1 VDEAALAAALESGAL
16 GGAALDVFE
25 TEPPVGSPLTG
36 HPRVVSTPHLGAST
50 EEAPENVALE
60 IACQVRDYLSRGE
73 IRNAVNVPSLS
84 AEVYARVKPWLDL
97 AERLG
102 SLAGQIVGTPRRLDV
117 VFRGE
122 CMDLPRSPIVAAALV
137 GLLRGA
143 AGGSAVNYVNARLLA
158 SEMGVEVEEKAR
170 EEAGDHSG
178 LVEIAALGAVRS
190 SSVAG
195 IVTATGKPRLARWEG
210 LGLDAPPDGDI
221 LVLKNPD
228 VPGVVG
234 SIGTLLGDAGLN
246 IAHIAW
252 GRDAVSREAF
262 TLINLDTP
270 IPPEVLER
278 IGRHEKVLWAT
289 HVRLP

>member
-1 VDEAALAAALESGAL
+1 V
-16 GGAALDVFE
+16 
-25 TEPPVGSPLTG
+25 
-36 HPRVVSTPHLGAST
+36 
-50 EEAPENVALE
+50 E
-60 IACQVRDYLSRGE
+60 IAHQVRDYLLHGE
-73 IRNAVNVPSLS
+73 IRNAVNMPSLS
-84 AEVYARVKPWLDL
+84 ADVYARVKPYLDL

-102 SLAGQIVGTPRRLDV
+102 SLAGQIAGSPRRLEV

-122 CMDLPRSPIVAAALV
+122 CMDLPRSPVVAAALV

-143 AGGSAVNYVNARLLA
+143 AGGGAVNYVNARLLA
-158 SEMGVEVEEKAR
+158 SEMGIEVEEKAR

-178 LVEIAALGAVRS
+178 LVEVAVEGARACA
-190 SSVAG
+190 VAG
-195 IVTATGKPRLARWEG
+195 IVTASGKPRLARWEG
-210 LGLDAPPDGDI
+210 LWLDAPPDGHI

-234 SIGTLLGDAGLN
+234 AIGTLLGDAGLN

-252 GRDAVSREAF
+252 GRDAASGEAF
-262 TLINLDTP
+262 TLINLDTA